1 MLQRLIAAVLGVLG
15 VAAIG
20 LGVASA
26 TVWRADDPL
35 VATAEPGDGT
45 RTLVTDPGVLELAGD
60 PVTVTVRAE
69 GSPVVLAVGRDTD
82 VTAWV
87 GSDPYARVT
96 GLSDWHTLATT
107 AGADPAAT
115 PAPSASATEEG
126 AAASPSPSASG
137 EATED
142 AATAADP
149 TGNDMW
155 VVEVT
160 GEDTATL
167 EWPAQEGR
175 WSLLA
180 VSLGDTAPVLDLSWP
195 QTVTTPWL
203 WPGVALGV
211 LLLAVAAVLLVRI
224 IRERREGPDAGWTD
238 VSTGTLATVPLP
250 ASAGSP
256 GAGMP
261 AGAVPV
267 GTVTPGA
274 PLTRRQL
281 REAEAA
287 AAAAR
292 RRGGRTPTGSVP
304 VVTGA
309 TPVVTG
315 ATPVVTGATPAA
327 GDAAPG
333 GDGPQQATPRAAGQ
347 PAPAQPTAPSRPG
360 APGQPAAAAQPTAPG
375 QRSTPTGPTGS
386 GEAAAPVRPAAPAQ
400 PAPAAQP
407 ASAAQRASAGQAP
420 AQATPSPAATGR
432 PGTPAPG
439 TATAPGGR
447 PSDPAANTAAGAA
460 DTTGAVPA
468 AGPDAEPGPRSRRL
482 ADRLPWRR
490 GRAADAHPD
499 APAQADGQDAPVSPA
514 RSSWSPVPAPGTG
527 PTAGSD
533 ASSPAGGTA
542 GAPGTTARP
551 TAPAAPAAAAPTGT
565 PAPGAPPAARPG
577 TTAPAPGAAAG
588 SAPADEDA
596 ATRAQRADAW
606 RRMWGFPDAAPAP
619 QDDDT
624 PEEGR

>member
-35 VATAEPGDGT
+35 VATAAPGGET

-60 PVTVTVRAE
+60 PVTVTVRAD
-69 GSPVVLAVGRDTD
+69 GAPVVLAVGRDTD

-87 GSDPYARVT
+87 GADPYERVT

-107 AGADPAAT
+107 SGQVAAE
-115 PAPSASATEEG
+115 PSASPSASATEEAAAEAAPSPTASGDAG
-126 AAASPSPSASG
+126 AAV
-137 EATED
+137 
-142 AATAADP
+142 ATAADP

-155 VVEVT
+155 VAEVA
-160 GEDTATL
+160 GDGTATL

-180 VSLGDTAPVLDLSWP
+180 VSLGDSAPVLDLSWP

-211 LLLAVAAVLLVRI
+211 LLLAVAAILLVRI
-224 IRERREGPDAGWTD
+224 LRERREGPDAGWTD

-250 ASAGSP
+250 AGAQGGAAGGVP
-256 GAGMP
+256 AAGPDGAIP
-261 AGAVPV
+261 L

-274 PLTRRQL
+274 PLTRRQI

-292 RRGGRTPTGSVP
+292 KRGGRTPTGSVP
-304 VVTGA
+304 AVTGA

-327 GDAAPG
+327 AGATPAGTDAAATGPG
-333 GDGPQQATPRAAGQ
+333 ATPAGAGAATAVPGRA
-347 PAPAQPTAPSRPG
+347 PEAPATRGSG
-360 APGQPAAAAQPTAPG
+360 PAAAAP
-375 QRSTPTGPTGS
+375 RSGPREDATTTL
-386 GEAAAPVRPAAPAQ
+386 PVTPAAPA
-400 PAPAAQP
+400 
-407 ASAAQRASAGQAP
+407 
-420 AQATPSPAATGR
+420 
-432 PGTPAPG
+432 
-439 TATAPGGR
+439 
-447 PSDPAANTAAGAA
+447 DAAGASS
-460 DTTGAVPA
+460 TPA
-468 AGPDAEPGPRSRRL
+468 APPAADDDADARPARAGRAL

-490 GRAADAHPD
+490 GRSGASEPDPSGPDDATT
-499 APAQADGQDAPVSPA
+499 SPA
-514 RSSWSPVPAPGTG
+514 RPAPTGSGPAAGSSAGPAPTASWAPAPAPGPAARPASG
-527 PTAGSD
+527 PVGSPAPAPSAPPGA
-533 ASSPAGGTA
+533 ASSPA
-542 GAPGTTARP
+542 APRV
-551 TAPAAPAAAAPTGT
+551 
-565 PAPGAPPAARPG
+565 PGAPTPSAPAPRPG
-577 TTAPAPGAAAG
+577 SAPDGPGAAAE
-588 SAPADEDA
+588 DDA

-606 RRMWGFPDAAPAP
+606 RRMWGFPSTAEGAATP

>member
-35 VATAEPGDGT
+35 VATAEPGGDT

-69 GSPVVLAVGRDTD
+69 GAPVVLAVGRDSD

-107 AGADPAAT
+107 AGEDPAAT
-115 PAPSASATEEG
+115 PDPSATATEEAD
-126 AAASPSPSASG
+126 AAAAPSPSASG
-137 EATED
+137 GATD
-142 AATAADP
+142 GAATAADP

-160 GEDTATL
+160 GDETATL

-180 VSLGDTAPVLDLSWP
+180 VSLGDAAPVLDLSWP

-224 IRERREGPDAGWTD
+224 LRQRREGPDAGWTD

-250 ASAGSP
+250 ATAGSP
-256 GAGMP
+256 GVGMP

-292 RRGGRTPTGSVP
+292 KRGGTPTGSVP

-309 TPVVTG
+309 TP
-315 ATPVVTGATPAA
+315 AVTGATPAVGA
-327 GDAAPG
+327 AAPG
-333 GDGPQQATPRAAGQ
+333 PDGRPTTPGS
-347 PAPAQPTAPSRPG
+347 APAQP
-360 APGQPAAAAQPTAPG
+360 PA
-375 QRSTPTGPTGS
+375 S
-386 GEAAAPVRPAAPAQ
+386 
-400 PAPAAQP
+400 AQP
-407 ASAAQRASAGQAP
+407 ASSAGTGAPARPEASA
-420 AQATPSPAATGR
+420 R
-432 PGTPAPG
+432 PGTSVPSTVSAPPTPSTRPDPTGARAADGAPASAAPPAPV
-439 TATAPGGR
+439 
-447 PSDPAANTAAGAA
+447 GAA
-460 DTTGAVPA
+460 PA
-468 AGPDAEPGPRSRRL
+468 PEDAETGPRARRL

-490 GRAADAHPD
+490 GRAGDE
-499 APAQADGQDAPVSPA
+499 
-514 RSSWSPVPAPGTG
+514 
-527 PTAGSD
+527 
-533 ASSPAGGTA
+533 
-542 GAPGTTARP
+542 P
-551 TAPAAPAAAAPTGT
+551 TAPATGEEAAPAARASWSPDSGAGQRPGPAPTPTTTGPVPGT
-565 PAPGAPPAARPG
+565 STGARSATGPATTGTPVAPTTAPRTPPAPAPGAPAGAPTGSTSAGPTAG
-577 TTAPAPGAAAG
+577 APAGAT
-588 SAPADEDA
+588 PDEDA
-596 ATRAQRADAW
+596 AGRAQRADAW
-606 RRMWGFPDAAPAP
+606 RRMWGFPSAEEGAAPAR